1 MLVTTDLDLLTDLN
15 AAVAT
20 SAMQSLSPPPP
31 GANSTASSTNPAAAS
46 TAANTTAASAADCD
60 ASTSCGHSSSH
71 SSGVPTDDKRSNGSG
86 SDADFNTLVAAAIAE
101 CRNSEGACC
110 AAAAERAAN
119 ALKGWPL
126 NSSSSSSSGGSSSDN
141 HSCGDSR
148 NSSTSATHGS
158 GSSVFGALCPL
169 PVLACVHFDLPPDLG
184 TYLRR
189 AHRLFEPLLN
199 NTSGFAN
206 NTSNTSSD
214 TYHTSSQ
221 TDNHNSTR
229 KQCPVSLESW
239 VPLSVCLADPQHDA
253 HLLPHL
259 AALVADAGQ
268 LTDNPAHLATF
279 LLDHAHEGTTS
290 SSTTSGEPSINSA
303 VAGRSSR
310 SSSNSSPGSSSSSS
324 NHAIGGGATE
334 PRPPVDGSVV
344 RTGLDGPGLA
354 MGMATRI
361 AAAFGASDGS
371 NHRSSSNVNTSGGG
385 VSSGSS
391 SQDIVSSTGNGI
403 VNPFSSF
410 AESVGKALADHF
422 PAADATADV
431 GDDGGVVFR
440 EPAPKSGEE
449 VILILSIS

>member
-20 SAMQSLSPPPP
+20 SAMQSLSPPS
-31 GANSTASSTNPAAAS
+31 ANNAATSSISAATS

-214 TYHTSSQ
+214 TYHTS
-221 TDNHNSTR
+221 TR
-229 KQCPVSLESW
+229 KQSPVSLESW

-354 MGMATRI
+354 MGMATSI

-371 NHRSSSNVNTSGGG
+371 NHRSFSNVNTSGGG
-385 VSSGSS
+385 VSRDSS
-391 SQDIVSSTGNGI
+391 SQDVVSSTGNGI

-422 PAADATADV
+422 PPTDATADV